1 MKSSI
6 LRNISQ
12 NHISCAF
19 FYQAIKIAEPINI
32 FASSTKDEQS
42 KANTQNKP
50 TYYPVVIFL

>member
-42 KANTQNKP
+42 KQIPRINPLTTQ
-50 TYYPVVIFL
+50 